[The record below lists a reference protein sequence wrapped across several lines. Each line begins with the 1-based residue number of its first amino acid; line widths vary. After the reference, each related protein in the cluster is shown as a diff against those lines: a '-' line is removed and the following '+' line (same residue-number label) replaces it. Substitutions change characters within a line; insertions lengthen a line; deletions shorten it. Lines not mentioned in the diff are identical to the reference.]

1 MMYRAGL
8 RVLLAT
14 FLLISVLLAWL
25 ALTESGL
32 SAVLSLSQKLVPEL
46 TVKKVSGRLL
56 DGAVFEQIDYQV
68 DEHNRVSI
76 NNLTLSWQAAQL
88 IRGRLTINE
97 LLIDDVLM
105 TQQGNGAQ
113 TSTPISLPAISSPL
127 VLSLK
132 KVRVNT
138 LTVQQGQAVRQPI
151 RNLQAALSLWG
162 DILTID
168 ALSLDSTGKAGLKL
182 NGSIQLSGDY
192 PTTLAYEW
200 FAKDPTLKGLAGKG
214 DIKGNASELRVE
226 LKVIKPM
233 QSTSVLTIKNLL
245 GKLSW
250 QMNARI
256 AQLNLAD
263 YVDGQTGHLNSIQV
277 TAQGDINQADIIIV
291 DPPRKGLE

>member
-14 FLLISVLLAWL
+14 FLLISVLVAWL

-56 DGAVFEQIDYQV
+56 DGAVFEQINYQV

-113 TSTPISLPAISSPL
+113 TSTPISLPTISSPL

-138 LTVQQGQAVRQPI
+138 LTVQQGQAVTRPV

-168 ALSLDSTGKAGLKL
+168 ALSLDSTDKAGLKL
-182 NGSIQLSGDY
+182 KGSIQLSGDY

-226 LKVIKPM
+226 QKV
-233 QSTSVLTIKNLL
+233 
-245 GKLSW
+245 
-250 QMNARI
+250 
-256 AQLNLAD
+256 
-263 YVDGQTGHLNSIQV
+263 
-277 TAQGDINQADIIIV
+277 
-291 DPPRKGLE
+291 E